1 MEYPEEKNT
10 FAMEDEFLLGM
21 SVSYFFLKKCIS
33 RVIRQ
38 KNLVHCSATFDEEI

>member
-21 SVSYFFLKKCIS
+21 SVSYFFKKCII

-38 KNLVHCSATFDEEI
+38 KNLVHCSVTFDEEI

>member
-21 SVSYFFLKKCIS
+21 SVSYFFLK
-33 RVIRQ
+33 
-38 KNLVHCSATFDEEI
+38 NASAGSSVRKI

>member
-21 SVSYFFLKKCIS
+21 SVSYFFKKCII